1 MILRSHGAAR
11 PGYTVAAMIR
21 GVLFDLDGTLA
32 DTERLHWRAYGQ
44 VLEEFGVR
52 IGLDEY
58 RREFIARGG
67 GPEYACRTYRLPISA
82 DELRAR
88 KVGPYRALID
98 AHVDPLPGAVEALR
112 RLHAD
117 YRLAVATN
125 SPRDEATLILG
136 HLGAGALLHALVP
149 REAYGKPKPAPD
161 AYLTAAAEVGLSP
174 AECVVVEDTPRGLAA
189 GLAAGMRAIVVPTDL
204 TADADFTG
212 ATRRI
217 ASLHELTPALLADL
231 DRG

>member
-1 MILRSHGAAR
+1 
-11 PGYTVAAMIR
+11 MIR

-52 IGLDEY
+52 MGLDEY
-58 RREFIARGG
+58 RRQFIAAGG
-67 GPEYACRTYRLPISA
+67 GPEYACRTYHLPISP

-88 KVGPYRALID
+88 KVGPYHALI
-98 AHVDPLPGAVEALR
+98 AARVDPLPGAVEVLR
-112 RLHAD
+112 RLHAG

-125 SPRDEATLILG
+125 SRHEEATLILG
-136 HLGAGALLHALVP
+136 RLGAAELLHALIT
-149 REAYGKPKPAPD
+149 REAYGRAKPAPD
-161 AYLTAAAEVGLSP
+161 AYLAAAGALGLTP
-174 AECVVVEDTPRGLAA
+174 PECVVVEDTPRGLAS
-189 GLAAGMRAIVVPTDL
+189 GLAAGMQAIVVPSDL

-217 ASLHELTPALLADL
+217 ASLDELTPGLLAAL
-231 DRG
+231 DGG